1 MTGPPPPR
9 RRSIARKSCDCSS
22 VTSRARWLSVGAGA
36 GSSLADARAGDQTR
50 NLRVVSVL

>member
-36 GSSLADARAGDQTR
+36 GSSLADAHAGDQTR